1 MYEWFYVTHRTLA
14 EAKNRALAATF
25 AILDG
30 MRGHA
35 VVLAMLALACAAAA
49 PARADEIHLKDGSKI
64 TGTIVGFENNSFK
77 VQTSYGFAIVDKDK
91 IASIVPSVANAPAE
105 RKDSGKDAK
114 PPEDKKA
121 GAEKP
126 GAEKKDPEEKK
137 VAASALAASGETAK
151 IAPPAATPA
160 TGTQKSVAP
169 TPPSAPTPSGAAKTP
184 ANAMLAAPIGPARSA
199 APSPAPPALPAPG
212 QPGTP
217 TPIVTPI
224 RETVEGNLYTNQTYG
239 FRLYKPPSWQVLAD
253 ARKELPSAVVALGD
267 IDDTTVLII
276 AREPLAGSV
285 EKHAAATEDR
295 LRESYE
301 NFRATGETPLSVAGV
316 SVKAR
321 GYRGMI
327 DGHDWSGLIV
337 TLVRGKEV
345 FTIVGTTAAESDLV
359 QIQENVIR
367 RAISSLEFTNPK

>member
-1 MYEWFYVTHRTLA
+1 
-14 EAKNRALAATF
+14 
-25 AILDG
+25 
-30 MRGHA
+30 
-35 VVLAMLALACAAAA
+35 MLALACAAAA

-91 IASIVPSVANAPAE
+91 IASIVPSVANAPTE

-126 GAEKKDPEEKK
+126 SAERKDPEEKK
-137 VAASALAASGETAK
+137 VVAASALAAGGETAK
-151 IAPPAATPA
+151 TAPPAATFA
-160 TGTQKSVAP
+160 GGTQKSAAP
-169 TPPSAPTPSGAAKTP
+169 TPPGAPTPSGAAKTS
-184 ANAMLAAPIGPARSA
+184 ANAMLAAPIGPARST
-199 APSPAPPALPAPG
+199 APSPAPQLPATG

-253 ARKELPSAVVALGD
+253 ARRELPSAVVALGD

-316 SVKAR
+316 SVKAQ

-337 TLVRGKEV
+337 TLARGKEV